1 MTHHFAR
8 FAAQT
13 DTKITDWMFDR
24 KAVPLSL
31 ALDGDF
37 SKEYYAMTDFIWPR
51 AWNNEV
57 SFSSS
62 DTHMSLTAIRRKIFR
77 NAAVTSQK
85 SRLN

>member
-1 MTHHFAR
+1 MTHHPAR
-8 FAAQT
+8 FAAKR

-31 ALDGDF
+31 AVDEEF
-37 SKEYYAMTDFIWPR
+37 CKEYYEMTDFIWPR

-62 DTHMSLTAIRRKIFR
+62 DTHMSLTAIRRRIFR

>member
-1 MTHHFAR
+1 MTHHSAR
-8 FAAQT
+8 FAAKR

-31 ALDGDF
+31 AAAKDF
-37 SKEYYAMTDFIWPR
+37 SEEYYEMTDFIWPR

-62 DTHMSLTAIRRKIFR
+62 DTYVSLMTMRRMIFQ
-77 NAAVTSQK
+77 NAVA
-85 SRLN
+85 L

>member
-8 FAAQT
+8 FAAKR
-13 DTKITDWMFDR
+13 DTEITDWMFDR
-24 KAVPLSL
+24 KVVPLSL
-31 ALDGDF
+31 AVDEEF
-37 SKEYYAMTDFIWPR
+37 SKEYYAMTDFIWPD
-51 AWNNEV
+51 AWKNEV

-62 DTHMSLTAIRRKIFR
+62 DTHMSLTAIRRRIFR